1 MPRIE
6 EPPERRAAGTVAI
19 LFAEVDAHL
28 AEGVHLHC
36 CSDVDFLGAQQ
47 WDTVEADAAMVET
60 QTGVRGTW
68 RRTPAEPGRVLAW
81 ELAR

>member
-36 CSDVDFLGAQQ
+36 CSDVDFLGAMPNVGSAP
-47 WDTVEADAAMVET
+47 TEIA
-60 QTGVRGTW
+60 GKGSR
-68 RRTPAEPGRVLAW
+68 PYI
-81 ELAR
+81 